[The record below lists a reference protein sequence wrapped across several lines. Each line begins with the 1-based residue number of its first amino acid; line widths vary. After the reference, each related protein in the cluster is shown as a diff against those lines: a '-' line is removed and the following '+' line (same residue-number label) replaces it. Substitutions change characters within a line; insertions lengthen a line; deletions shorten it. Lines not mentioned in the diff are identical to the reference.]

1 MYFLNIKFLLQIFVT
16 IIVTTATPKKILLF
30 SEKTQNL
37 HEVIMF
43 QERLNVLAILNIHK
57 HILIDV
63 NEKIIRFS
71 RRINVVD
78 INLN

>member
-1 MYFLNIKFLLQIFVT
+1 MKL
-16 IIVTTATPKKILLF
+16 
-30 SEKTQNL
+30 
-37 HEVIMF
+37 IMF

-78 INLN
+78 IGLN